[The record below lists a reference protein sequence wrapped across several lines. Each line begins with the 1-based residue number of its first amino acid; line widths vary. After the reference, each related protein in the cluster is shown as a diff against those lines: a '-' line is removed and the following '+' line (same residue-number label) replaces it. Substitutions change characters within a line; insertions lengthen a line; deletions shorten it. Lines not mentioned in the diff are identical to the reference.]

1 MKKTNIT
8 KKTIAAALAAI
19 TMTGTFGTIAYAD
32 NEGISPE
39 IEYAPADEG
48 INYTVVPGPT
58 PDEGISPELEY
69 TSRADEGINYQLD
82 PTEENTAP
90 VETATAETTPVN
102 EETVPAEETPAVEET
117 APAEE
122 TPAAEETAATEET
135 ETQLPDISSL
145 AIPNMICCLSENSQ
159 KKVVDTILDLD
170 NTLIDDLADMLPL
183 GNTLT
188 KPLKYLTSWM
198 SSKTHEDEEQD
209 DPIQDLSDKVDEGFN
224 KIDTKFD
231 DLNNRFDDTNSKID
245 QLGNMIDDLFSDLN
259 SSTNNI
265 TKNIKELSEH
275 SDVNAEWLRAMNDN
289 SNRLTQCVGYL
300 NDLNAKATGIS
311 GVYYQISGIESDTER
326 TDLEKLI
333 DIAALSHDPT
343 MKSLTEKL
351 DIISDNIY
359 ERTGTLNT
367 NFFDAITVNN
377 YKDVMFSQEAYEL
390 SANDAEI
397 IVEQYLTSA
406 MLYLRTLEAENTI
419 ASFSRD
425 ELVQLSDEYIDLWN
439 QVKKQGS
446 SSIELRYDRVKKDIE
461 KVLTAYV
468 NYVEDSTSENRYID
482 HGKANYNVKSTT
494 RQHYGFNYRNLNKK
508 SLDNSFSVIY
518 NGNVLK
524 ADDMMNIYNY
534 AATNYPDMTMG
545 EYLKSMGISV
555 PYGCE
560 IMLTDIF
567 EEDGEFYYYSVNA
580 NDPLNIK
587 RLNCIRNGYYDNQ
600 YTQNANLVLAIQ

>member
-32 NEGISPE
+32 NEI
-39 IEYAPADEG
+39 
-48 INYTVVPGPT
+48 T
-58 PDEGISPELEY
+58 SPELEY

-90 VETATAETTPVN
+90 VETATAETTPVT
-102 EETVPAEETPAVEET
+102 EETAPSEETPAAEET
-117 APAEE
+117 APTEETPAAEETAPTEE

-333 DIAALSHDPT
+333 DLAALSHDPT

-482 HGKANYNVKSTT
+482 HGKVNYNVKSTT

-508 SLDNSFSVIY
+508 NLDNSFSVIY

-545 EYLKSMGISV
+545 EYLQSMGISV

-580 NDPLNIK
+580 NDSLNIK